1 VTAERTTAQKS
12 EFLAKVSHEIRTPL
26 NSIVGFADIIAEER
40 FGPLQNERYK
50 EYVKDIRAS
59 GTHIISLVNDLLDL
73 SKIEA
78 GRLELSFSN
87 VNLNAEVSAAVSL
100 VQLEA
105 ARSRVLMR
113 QSLAQGLPAII
124 ADARSIKQIVLN
136 VLSNAVKFTEPGGQV
151 IVSTALSDKGEVI
164 LRVRDTGIGMSEREL
179 AEAMEPFRQFAT
191 TLRPGGSGLGL
202 SLTKALVKANQANL
216 AISSSAN
223 EGTLVEVVF
232 PQARVIAI

>member
-1 VTAERTTAQKS
+1 
-12 EFLAKVSHEIRTPL
+12 VSHEIRTPL

-40 FGPLQNERYK
+40 FGPLENERYK

-73 SKIEA
+73 SKIES
-78 GRLELSFSN
+78 GRAELSFTP
-87 VNLNAEVSAAVSL
+87 VNLNAEVAAGVAL
-100 VQLEA
+100 VQMDA

-113 QSLAQGLPAII
+113 QSLAQGLPAVI
-124 ADARSIKQIVLN
+124 ADARSVKQILLN
-136 VLSNAVKFTEPGGQV
+136 ILSNAVKFTEPGGQV

-164 LRVRDTGIGMSEREL
+164 FRARDTGIGMSEREL
-179 AEAMEPFRQFAT
+179 AQALEPFRQFAT

-216 AISSSAN
+216 SIASHAN

-232 PQARVIAI
+232 PRTRVLAA

>member
-1 VTAERTTAQKS
+1 M
-12 EFLAKVSHEIRTPL
+12 SHEIRTPL

-40 FGPLQNERYK
+40 FGPLENERYK

-73 SKIEA
+73 SKIES
-78 GRLELSFSN
+78 GRMELSFTA
-87 VNLNAEVSAAVSL
+87 VNLNAEVGAGVAL
-100 VQLEA
+100 VQLDA
-105 ARSRVLMR
+105 ARSRVLLR

-124 ADARSIKQIVLN
+124 ADARSIKQIALN

-151 IVSTALSDKGEVI
+151 IVSTAISEEGEVI

-202 SLTKALVKANQANL
+202 SLTKALVKANHANL
-216 AISSSAN
+216 SIASNAN

-232 PQARVIAI
+232 PRARVMAV